1 MIYKMFQIY
10 QDVKPQSEQPDHCW
24 MYICIHQ
31 CILTGN
37 RWWNGFYTELPPYV
51 FRKFNRLTLHSADRY
66 CPYPMNEYPSF

>member
-51 FRKFNRLTLHSADRY
+51 FSRFTSLHRMVAY
-66 CPYPMNEYPSF
+66 LLFQQLCAY